1 MNAAGSGPAR
11 PEREREDAAYEDTA
25 YDVYEGT
32 AREELARLLPPV
44 PAERDVPSAPY
55 LHHKDRLMQHIDDD
69 QNRTPAPARKVL
81 RRLPRPVLLMPAAA
95 LALAGA
101 LAITFTGGGTSGDT
115 TAQPRETAT
124 VLLDRIA
131 GTAAKSDVQPVRQ
144 DQFVY
149 VKSLTAGA
157 EMKEDGSSKLEP
169 RHEREVWM
177 SQQVKRITKTGEIK
191 ENGEWGRM
199 AELGGSPAGVH
210 RPTYQWLASLPTDP
224 DALLEELYRMASP
237 DEDVEKAQAVF
248 NRIGSFL
255 GETVM
260 PPENAAAL
268 YKAAAKL
275 PGVTRKED
283 AVDAAG
289 RHGVGIARVDKRSGE
304 ATEWVFDRDS
314 LTLLGERSY
323 LTRDVG
329 AGKKGDVMEK
339 TAYLKRGIVD
349 HYRERPTS

>member
-11 PEREREDAAYEDTA
+11 PEREREDAAYED
-25 YDVYEGT
+25 T

-69 QNRTPAPARKVL
+69 QNRTTAAATAPARTAR
-81 RRLPRPVLLMPAAA
+81 RRLLRPALLMPAAG

-101 LAITFTGGGTSGDT
+101 LAVTLTAGGDSGDGSH
-115 TAQPRETAT
+115 PRETAT

-131 GTAAKSDVQPVRQ
+131 GTAAKSDVKPVRQ

-149 VKSLTAGA
+149 VKSVTAGA
-157 EMKEDGSSKLEP
+157 EMKEDGSSTLEP
-169 RHEREVWM
+169 PYEREVWM
-177 SQQVKRITKTGEIK
+177 SQKVKRITKTGEMR
-191 ENGEWGRM
+191 ENGEWARM
-199 AELGGSPAGVH
+199 AELGGSPAGPH

-224 DALLEELYRMASP
+224 DALLKELYRMATP

-268 YKAAAKL
+268 YKAAAKI

-349 HYRERPTS
+349 HYRERPTG